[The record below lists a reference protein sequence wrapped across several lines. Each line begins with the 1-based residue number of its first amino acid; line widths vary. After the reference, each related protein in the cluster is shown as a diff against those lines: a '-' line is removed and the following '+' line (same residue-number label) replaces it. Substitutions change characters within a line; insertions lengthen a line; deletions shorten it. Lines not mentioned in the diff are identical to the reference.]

1 MLYICIRFNINRAKY
16 SNFNP
21 IILNMGQVIKL
32 GAQGKKELAVAFKV
46 TMAYV
51 GQVLSGQKKGG
62 KAPAIWEA
70 AKKRNDSKLY
80 NVDEIAKH
88 ETVRILDNKGNVKAE
103 RTN

>member
-1 MLYICIRFNINRAKY
+1 
-16 SNFNP
+16 
-21 IILNMGQVIKL
+21 MGQVIKL

-88 ETVRILDNKGNVKAE
+88 ETVRILDNKGNVWGTE
-103 RTN
+103 RNVY

>member
-1 MLYICIRFNINRAKY
+1 
-16 SNFNP
+16 
-21 IILNMGQVIKL
+21 MGQVIKL

-88 ETVRILDNKGNVKAE
+88 ETVRIRVCCTTSLKEEYFLEQLALNY
-103 RTN
+103 

>member
-1 MLYICIRFNINRAKY
+1 MSDEVR
-16 SNFNP
+16 
-21 IILNMGQVIKL
+21 
-32 GAQGKKELAVAFKV
+32 KKELAIAFKV

-80 NVDEIAKH
+80 NVDEIVKH
-88 ETVRILDNKGNVKAE
+88 ETVKILDNKGNVKAE

>member
-1 MLYICIRFNINRAKY
+1 
-16 SNFNP
+16 
-21 IILNMGQVIKL
+21 MGQVIKL

-80 NVDEIAKH
+80 NVDEIVKH
-88 ETVRILDNKGNVKAE
+88 ETVKILDNKGNVKAGKHSASCVFLSKL
-103 RTN
+103 

>member
-1 MLYICIRFNINRAKY
+1 
-16 SNFNP
+16 
-21 IILNMGQVIKL
+21 MGQVIKL

-62 KAPAIWEA
+62 KA

-80 NVDEIAKH
+80 NVDEIVKH
-88 ETVRILDNKGNVKAE
+88 ETVKILDNKGNVKAE
-103 RTN
+103 RIN

>member
-1 MLYICIRFNINRAKY
+1 
-16 SNFNP
+16 
-21 IILNMGQVIKL
+21 MGQVIKL

-70 AKKRNDSKLY
+70 VEKPLNFDPFGHARFAHLFVLY
-80 NVDEIAKH
+80 D
-88 ETVRILDNKGNVKAE
+88 
-103 RTN
+103 

>member
-1 MLYICIRFNINRAKY
+1 
-16 SNFNP
+16 
-21 IILNMGQVIKL
+21 MGQVIKL

-70 AKKRNDSKLY
+70 AKTFMSVLCMSYSMVYLFRSGNRL
-80 NVDEIAKH
+80 NICEIYF
-88 ETVRILDNKGNVKAE
+88 T
-103 RTN
+103 

>member
-1 MLYICIRFNINRAKY
+1 
-16 SNFNP
+16 
-21 IILNMGQVIKL
+21 MGQVIKL

-70 AKKRNDSKLY
+70 AKWKSHSTLTLLATQNYPFLLKYDCPLWLK
-80 NVDEIAKH
+80 
-88 ETVRILDNKGNVKAE
+88 
-103 RTN
+103 